1 MYNKLDGA
9 LSFSPTC
16 SAPAAHGRALGLGSR
31 IVMPYFQLV
40 THPAVSNGAV
50 PIRDHNNIN
59 HGLVGAIIRCG
70 AGTHAGLRP
79 GLGTEFCRPVGLEIL
94 TRDASGLSHARSSDV
109 DSQTGSSHFST
120 TPTLLSSLPTPSAIH
135 VSLAFVQRPA
145 TLPYRQQ
152 LTTTHLH
159 YHHRPRR
166 WRSSELRRRTCRV
179 Q

>member
-109 DSQTGSSHFST
+109 DFQTRIFTLHSALQ
-120 TPTLLSSLPTPSAIH
+120 LLSPHSPHHLPFMCLWHSYSDP
-135 VSLAFVQRPA
+135 RP
-145 TLPYRQQ
+145 
-152 LTTTHLH
+152 
-159 YHHRPRR
+159 YHIDN
-166 WRSSELRRRTCRV
+166 S
-179 Q
+179 